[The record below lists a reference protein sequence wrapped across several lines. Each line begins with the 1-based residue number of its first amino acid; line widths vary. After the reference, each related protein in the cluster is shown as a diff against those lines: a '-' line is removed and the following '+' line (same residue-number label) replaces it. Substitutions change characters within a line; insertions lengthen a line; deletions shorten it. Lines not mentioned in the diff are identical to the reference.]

1 MQQESPTKYPIPG
14 NVQGVSKRAERVL
27 DIAKMVQMAPITL
40 QQLQNYRAQNR
51 MARPHHKSSE
61 LLRNCRPQLPAPK
74 VNKRPQSTGKL
85 VRNWARGVAL

>member
-1 MQQESPTKYPIPG
+1 MSRGYPKGPIG
-14 NVQGVSKRAERVL
+14 SKRVL

-51 MARPHHKSSE
+51 MAQPCHKSGE

-85 VRNWARGVAL
+85 VRN